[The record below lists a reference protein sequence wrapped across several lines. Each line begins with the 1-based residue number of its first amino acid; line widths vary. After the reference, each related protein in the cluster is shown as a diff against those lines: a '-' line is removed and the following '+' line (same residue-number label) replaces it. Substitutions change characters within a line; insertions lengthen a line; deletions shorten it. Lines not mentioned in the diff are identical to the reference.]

1 MLSISINVQGVTGI
15 LFFFSLHPIPRLV
28 IAARNLEISQRTEIV
43 QKTLEFIKEN
53 KKVKTRKHA
62 IDRESGQEKKKK
74 KHVLDQEND

>member
-1 MLSISINVQGVTGI
+1 MYLRIGCYRNIV
-15 LFFFSLHPIPRLV
+15 FFSHCILV
-28 IAARNLEISQRTEIV
+28 IAARNLKSSQRTEIV